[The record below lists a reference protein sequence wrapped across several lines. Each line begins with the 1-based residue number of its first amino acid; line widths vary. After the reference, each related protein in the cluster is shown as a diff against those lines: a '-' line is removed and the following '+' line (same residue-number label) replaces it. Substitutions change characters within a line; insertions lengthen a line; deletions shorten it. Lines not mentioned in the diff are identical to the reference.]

1 MLVAAFS
8 ISRRAT
14 MFAVWHPANKGCAVL
29 FFALLTTIMHL
40 QSAGYRIFCVILL
53 HASDALSKL

>member
-8 ISRRAT
+8 SSRRAT

-29 FFALLTTIMHL
+29 FLLY
-40 QSAGYRIFCVILL
+40 QQLL
-53 HASDALSKL
+53 CTFKGLDTEFSV

>member
-14 MFAVWHPANKGCAVL
+14 MFAVRHPANKGCAV
-29 FFALLTTIMHL
+29 FFCFINN
-40 QSAGYRIFCVILL
+40 YY
-53 HASDALSKL
+53 ALSKRWIPNFLCNFVARK

>member
-14 MFAVWHPANKGCAVL
+14 MFAVWHPANKGCA
-29 FFALLTTIMHL
+29 FFLLYQQLLCTYKALDTEF
-40 QSAGYRIFCVILL
+40 SV
-53 HASDALSKL
+53 

>member
-14 MFAVWHPANKGCAVL
+14 MFAVCHSANKGYAV
-29 FFALLTTIMHL
+29 FFALSTTIMHF

-53 HASDALSKL
+53 HASDALGKL

>member
-14 MFAVWHPANKGCAVL
+14 MFAVRHPANKRCAV
-29 FFALLTTIMHL
+29 FFALSTTIMHL
-40 QSAGYRIFCVILL
+40 QGAEYRIFCVILL
-53 HASDALSKL
+53 HVSDALVKL